1 MITRSLKRR
10 LIVGLMLVCSLFWLV
25 WLGFQVV
32 QRTSDRSGAWDAAL
46 TETGKEILLSLP
58 RDFDSAT
65 MGSRTLKLP
74 PSESFKGD
82 MASYQVWVHQRPGA
96 GPPQTGPSPLGGPGE
111 VLLARGV
118 VSGHRNALH
127 SPGAPSQALRADFT
141 DGCADAMV
149 NGEPWRVYAITD
161 STGQVQ
167 VQIGKRYAVL
177 HAELA
182 QWTRLSLVTALLLF
196 LLLAGTIGLI
206 VCWSLKPVTELRD
219 SILKRNGL
227 DMQPL
232 PTERL
237 PAEVAPLVD
246 AMNRL
251 LAQLEA
257 ALQAERRFIADAAH
271 ELRTP
276 LAALL
281 NQAQMALAAPDT
293 SAQRSALLRL
303 KAVAERSARLSE
315 QMLNLARLEAW
326 RPGEPR
332 TPVDLSELVMLVL
345 RDFEAAAASK
355 RLQLV
360 LQAQP
365 CPIDGHIDA
374 LGILIRNL
382 IDNAVRYTP
391 DGGRIVVQ
399 CAPAGEGAQACVPLL
414 RVADNGPGVPR
425 EERSRIFDRFY
436 RVAGNGAPGSGIG
449 LSLVH
454 RIVRFHGAH
463 IEVGDGIDGR
473 GFGITLRFPAAA
485 A

>member
-82 MASYQVWVHQRPGA
+82 MASYQVWVHK
-96 GPPQTGPSPLGGPGE
+96 S
-111 VLLARGV
+111 
-118 VSGHRNALH
+118 RNALH

-161 STGQVQ
+161 STGEVQ

-382 IDNAVRYTP
+382 VDNAVRYTP

-449 LSLVH
+449 VSLVH

>member
-58 RDFDSAT
+58 RDFESAT
-65 MGSRTLKLP
+65 MGSRTLQLP
-74 PSESFKGD
+74 PTESFKGD
-82 MASYQVWVHQRPGA
+82 MSSYQVWVRK
-96 GPPQTGPSPLGGPGE
+96 SK
-111 VLLARGV
+111 
-118 VSGHRNALH
+118 NALH
-127 SPGAPSQALRADFT
+127 SPGAPVQPLKPDFGDGSADT
-141 DGCADAMV
+141 ML
-149 NGEPWRVYAITD
+149 NGQPWRVYAITD
-161 STGQVQ
+161 STGTVQ

-177 HAELA
+177 HAELE
-182 QWTRLSLVTALLLF
+182 QWTRLSLLTALLLF

-237 PAEVAPLVD
+237 PAEVSPLVD
-246 AMNRL
+246 AINRL
-251 LAQLEA
+251 LAQLDA

-281 NQAQMALAAPDT
+281 NQAQMALAAPDA
-293 SAQRSALLRL
+293 SGQRSALLRL

-315 QMLNLARLEAW
+315 QMLDLARLEAW

-332 TPVDLSELVMLVL
+332 TSVDLSELVMLVL
-345 RDFEAAAASK
+345 RDFEAAAGAK

-391 DGGRIVVQ
+391 EGGRIVVQ
-399 CAPAGEGAQACVPLL
+399 CESAGEGAQACVPLL
-414 RVADNGPGVPR
+414 RVADNGPGVPQD
-425 EERSRIFDRFY
+425 ERSRIFDRFY
-436 RVAGNGAPGSGIG
+436 RVAGNRAPGSGIG

-473 GFGITLRFPAAA
+473 GFGITLRFPAAVA
-485 A
+485 

>member
-1 MITRSLKRR
+1 MTRSLKRR

-58 RDFDSAT
+58 RDFDHAT
-65 MGSRTLKLP
+65 TGSGTLKLP

-82 MASYQVWVHQRPGA
+82 MASYQVWVRQ
-96 GPPQTGPSPLGGPGE
+96 S
-111 VLLARGV
+111 
-118 VSGHRNALH
+118 RNALH
-127 SPGAPSQALRADFT
+127 SPGAPGEPLRADFV
-141 DGCADAMV
+141 DGSADAMV
-149 NGEPWRVYAITD
+149 GGEPWRVYAITD
-161 STGQVQ
+161 STGTVQ

-196 LLLAGTIGLI
+196 VLLAGTIGLI
-206 VCWSLKPVTELRD
+206 VCWSLRPVTELRD
-219 SILKRNGL
+219 ILLERNGL
-227 DMQPL
+227 DMQAL

-251 LAQLEA
+251 LAQLDA

-281 NQAQMALAAPDT
+281 NQAQMALAAPDA

-303 KAVAERSARLSE
+303 KAVAERSARLSA
-315 QMLNLARLEAW
+315 QMLDLARLEAW
-326 RPGEPR
+326 RPGEQR

-345 RDFEAAAASK
+345 RDFEATAASK

-391 DGGRIVVQ
+391 EGGRIVVQ
-399 CAPAGEGAQACVPLL
+399 CGSAGEGGQGCVPLL
-414 RVADNGPGVPR
+414 RVADNGPGVPP

-454 RIVRFHGAH
+454 RIVRFHGAR

-473 GFGITLRFPAAA
+473 GFAITLRFPATTV
-485 A
+485 